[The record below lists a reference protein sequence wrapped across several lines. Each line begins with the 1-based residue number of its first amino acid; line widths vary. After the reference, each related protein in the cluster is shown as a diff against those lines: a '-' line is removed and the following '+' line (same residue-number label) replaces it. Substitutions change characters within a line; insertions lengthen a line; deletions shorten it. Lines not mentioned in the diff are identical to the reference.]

1 MSWELVLQAIETAAV
16 IVGVVFGLI
25 QLRQLRSQRAVQ
37 AGIELLHP
45 LQAPQSVEAIM
56 LVYSLPDNLSGE
68 QVRER
73 LGTHF
78 GSVLGVLG
86 MFESLGPLVARGHVP
101 VEMYSDFYRGVTIL
115 CWKKLRGYIEEQRQS
130 GWPSLFEWLQWLA
143 ERMEERQ
150 ALSSDVPAF
159 ERFKDWNHSGNYAR
173 LREGL
178 GGPRGLG
185 R

>member
-1 MSWELVLQAIETAAV
+1 MSWELALQAIETAAV

-25 QLRQLRSQRAVQ
+25 QLRQLRSQRAIQ

-56 LVYSLPDNLSGE
+56 LVYGLPDNLSGE

-78 GSVLGVLG
+78 GSVIGVLG

-143 ERMEERQ
+143 ERMEERR